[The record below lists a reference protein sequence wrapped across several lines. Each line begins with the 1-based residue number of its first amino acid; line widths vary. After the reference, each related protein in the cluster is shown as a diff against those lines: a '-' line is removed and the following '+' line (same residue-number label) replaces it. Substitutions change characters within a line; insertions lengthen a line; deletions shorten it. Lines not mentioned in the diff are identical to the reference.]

1 MCQFTELSS
10 FLPHNGLTTHTIWSV
25 MEDSTL
31 WWLVA
36 GGAVAL
42 ELVTGTFFLLMLAI
56 GLAAGAL
63 AAHAGFALTGQLLAA
78 AFVGGG
84 AVVLWQRWRKRQ
96 KVLRVAEEN
105 PDVNLDIGETV
116 AVQHWEPDG
125 SARVRYRG
133 ADWTVQPYTPLVTP
147 VPGVYRIVSVQGNRL
162 LVSPL

>member
-1 MCQFTELSS
+1 
-10 FLPHNGLTTHTIWSV
+10 

-56 GLAAGAL
+56 GLAAGAV
-63 AAHAGFALTGQLLAA
+63 AAHAGLTMTGQFLAA

-84 AVVLWQRWRKRQ
+84 AVVFWQRWRKRQ
-96 KVLRVAEEN
+96 HALRAAQDN

-116 AVQHWEPDG
+116 TVQHWDTDG

-133 ADWTVQPYTPLVTP
+133 ADWTVQPYTPLAAP
-147 VPGVYRIVSVQGNRL
+147 LPGVYRIVSVQGNRL
-162 LVSPL
+162 LVRPL